1 MNTSPATATRDG
13 LSLGG
18 VVSRLEVT
26 RRRIAA
32 LQAEELGLL
41 ARADAIAA
49 EQTAR
54 VPSSAGREREMPLR
68 AIAAEVGAV
77 LRRSDRV
84 MQDRLHDA
92 TVLVTGF
99 AATVAALRTG
109 RIDTGHVR
117 LIQDAGARITDPE
130 ARARFEQAAL
140 VVCERETPGRAR
152 PIVAMIA
159 QKLHPVPLAER
170 HTDAAAERRVW
181 VRDLDDGMAE
191 LAAVLPAV
199 LTYAIRDRLTEYARE
214 IVAARRRA
222 AAEAADV
229 AAVRGGADT
238 TGDTDG
244 TEGLPLVGLAD
255 NAEGATPEE
264 PLAVE
269 PDTRT
274 TDQVRADVLTDLL
287 LTGHATGPG
296 FDGDLLPG
304 SGVRARVQVV
314 IPADTLT
321 GTGTTPAELVGYGP
335 IDPDTARRLAAAA
348 KTWERVFVSPTTGA
362 VTHVDT
368 YRPSRAQR
376 RHLDARDEHC
386 RFLGCRRPVH
396 RCDHDHTH
404 DAAHGGPT
412 TLCNLANLCLRHHT
426 MKHAT
431 AWSVIQLATGILEW
445 TSPTGRVYPDVPR
458 RMLEFTALAAAVGA
472 AAVGAAALDAADTAE
487 PAPF

>member
-1 MNTSPATATRDG
+1 MNTSSVIAPRDG

-32 LQAEELGLL
+32 LQAEELRLL

-92 TVLVTGF
+92 SVLVTGF
-99 AATVAALRTG
+99 AATVAALRAG
-109 RIDTGHVR
+109 RIDMGHVR
-117 LIQDAGARITDPE
+117 LIQDAGARIDDPE

-170 HTDAAAERRVW
+170 HADAVGQRRVW

-191 LAAVLPAV
+191 LAAALPAV
-199 LTYAIRDRLTEYARE
+199 LAYAIRDRLTEYARE
-214 IVAARRRA
+214 IVAARRRVA
-222 AAEAADV
+222 TEAGDAEE
-229 AAVRGGADT
+229 
-238 TGDTDG
+238 TGD
-244 TEGLPLVGLAD
+244 
-255 NAEGATPEE
+255 ATPE
-264 PLAVE
+264 ATV

-274 TDQVRADVLTDLL
+274 TDQVRADVLADLL
-287 LTGHATGPG
+287 LTGAATGPA
-296 FDGDLLPG
+296 FDGDLLAG
-304 SGVRARVQVV
+304 SGVRARVQIV
-314 IPADTLT
+314 IPTDTLT

-335 IDPDTARRLAAAA
+335 IDPDTARRLAATA
-348 KTWERVFVSPTTGA
+348 KIWERVFVSPSTGA

-431 AWSVIQLATGILEW
+431 AWSVVQLAGGILEW

-458 RMLEFTALAAAVGA
+458 RMLEFTALAAGA
-472 AAVGAAALDAADTAE
+472 QDE
-487 PAPF
+487 RPPF

>member
-1 MNTSPATATRDG
+1 MNTSSVIAPRDG

-32 LQAEELGLL
+32 LQAEQLRLL

-92 TVLVTGF
+92 SVLVTGF
-99 AATVAALRTG
+99 AATVAALRAG

-117 LIQDAGARITDPE
+117 LIQDAGARIADPDV
-130 ARARFEQAAL
+130 RARFEPAAL

-170 HTDAAAERRVW
+170 HADAVEKRRVW
-181 VRDLDDGMAE
+181 VRDVDDGMAE
-191 LAAVLPAV
+191 LAAVLPAM
-199 LTYAIRDRLTEYARE
+199 LAYAIRDRLTEYARE
-214 IVAARRRA
+214 IVAARRRVA
-222 AAEAADV
+222 TEAGDAEE
-229 AAVRGGADT
+229 
-238 TGDTDG
+238 TGD
-244 TEGLPLVGLAD
+244 
-255 NAEGATPEE
+255 ATPEA
-264 PLAVE
+264 AV

-274 TDQVRADVLTDLL
+274 TDQVRADVLADLL
-287 LTGHATGPG
+287 LTGAATGPA
-296 FDGDLLPG
+296 FDGDLLAG
-304 SGVRARVQVV
+304 SGVRARVQIV

-321 GTGTTPAELVGYGP
+321 GTGATPAELVGYGP
-335 IDPDTARRLAAAA
+335 IDPDTARRLAATA
-348 KTWERVFVSPTTGA
+348 KIWDRVFVSPTTGA

-376 RHLDARDEHC
+376 RQLDARDEHC

-431 AWSVIQLATGILEW
+431 AWSVVQLAGGILEW

-458 RMLEFTALAAAVGA
+458 RMLEFTALAAAA
-472 AAVGAAALDAADTAE
+472 QDE
-487 PAPF
+487 RPPF

>member
-1 MNTSPATATRDG
+1 MHTSSVIAPRDG

-26 RRRIAA
+26 RRRMAA
-32 LQAEELGLL
+32 LQAEELRLL

-92 TVLVTGF
+92 SVLVTGF
-99 AATVAALRTG
+99 AATVAALRAG

-117 LIQDAGARITDPE
+117 LIQDAGARIAD
-130 ARARFEQAAL
+130 ADVRARFEQAAL

-170 HTDAAAERRVW
+170 HADAVGQRRVW

-199 LTYAIRDRLTEYARE
+199 LAYAIRDRLTEYARE
-214 IVAARRRA
+214 IVAARRVA
-222 AAEAADV
+222 TEAGDAEA
-229 AAVRGGADT
+229 
-238 TGDTDG
+238 TGD
-244 TEGLPLVGLAD
+244 
-255 NAEGATPEE
+255 ATPEA
-264 PLAVE
+264 AV

-274 TDQVRADVLTDLL
+274 TDQVRADVLADLL
-287 LTGHATGPG
+287 LTGAATGPA
-296 FDGDLLPG
+296 FDGDLLAG
-304 SGVRARVQVV
+304 SGVRARVQIV

-335 IDPDTARRLAAAA
+335 IDPDTARRLAATA
-348 KTWERVFVSPTTGA
+348 KIWDRVFVSPTTGA

-431 AWSVIQLATGILEW
+431 AWSVVQLAGGILEW

-458 RMLEFTALAAAVGA
+458 RMLEFTALAAAA
-472 AAVGAAALDAADTAE
+472 KDE
-487 PAPF
+487 RPPF

>member
-1 MNTSPATATRDG
+1 MNTSSVIAPRDG

-26 RRRIAA
+26 RRRMAA
-32 LQAEELGLL
+32 LQAEELRLL

-92 TVLVTGF
+92 SVLVTGF
-99 AATVAALRTG
+99 AATVAALRAG

-117 LIQDAGARITDPE
+117 LIQDAGARIADPDV
-130 ARARFEQAAL
+130 RARFEQAAL

-170 HTDAAAERRVW
+170 HADAVGQRRVW

-199 LTYAIRDRLTEYARE
+199 LAYAIRDRLTEYARE
-214 IVAARRRA
+214 IVAARRRVA
-222 AAEAADV
+222 TEAGDAEE
-229 AAVRGGADT
+229 
-238 TGDTDG
+238 TGD
-244 TEGLPLVGLAD
+244 
-255 NAEGATPEE
+255 ATPEA
-264 PLAVE
+264 AV

-274 TDQVRADVLTDLL
+274 TDQVRADVLADLL
-287 LTGHATGPG
+287 LTGAATGPA
-296 FDGDLLPG
+296 FDGDLLAG
-304 SGVRARVQVV
+304 SGVRARVQIV

-335 IDPDTARRLAAAA
+335 IDPDTARRLAATA
-348 KTWERVFVSPTTGA
+348 KIWERVFVSPSTGA

-431 AWSVIQLATGILEW
+431 AWSVVQLAGGILEW

-458 RMLEFTALAAAVGA
+458 RMLEFTALAAAA
-472 AAVGAAALDAADTAE
+472 QDE
-487 PAPF
+487 RPPF

>member
-1 MNTSPATATRDG
+1 MNTSSVIAPRDG

-26 RRRIAA
+26 RRRMAA
-32 LQAEELGLL
+32 LQAEELRLL
-41 ARADAIAA
+41 AWADAIAA

-92 TVLVTGF
+92 SVLVTGF
-99 AATVAALRTG
+99 AATVAALRAG

-117 LIQDAGARITDPE
+117 LIQDAGARIADPDV
-130 ARARFEQAAL
+130 RARFEQAAL

-170 HTDAAAERRVW
+170 HADAVEKRRVW
-181 VRDLDDGMAE
+181 VRDVDDGMAE

-199 LTYAIRDRLTEYARE
+199 LAYAIRDRLTEYARE
-214 IVAARRRA
+214 IVAARRRVA
-222 AAEAADV
+222 TEAGDAEADRPMADSAGEV
-229 AAVRGGADT
+229 PS
-238 TGDTDG
+238 
-244 TEGLPLVGLAD
+244 EGSTREP
-255 NAEGATPEE
+255 EGRE
-264 PLAVE
+264 AVE
-269 PDTRT
+269 AVEADTRT
-274 TDQVRADVLTDLL
+274 TDQVRADVLADLL
-287 LTGHATGPG
+287 LTGAATGPA
-296 FDGDLLPG
+296 FDGDLLAG
-304 SGVRARVQVV
+304 SGVRARVQIV

-335 IDPDTARRLAAAA
+335 IDPDTARRLAATA
-348 KTWERVFVSPTTGA
+348 KIWDRVFVSPTTGA

-431 AWSVIQLATGILEW
+431 AWSVVQLASGILEW

-458 RMLEFTALAAAVGA
+458 RMLEFTALAAAA
-472 AAVGAAALDAADTAE
+472 KDE
-487 PAPF
+487 RPPF

>member
-1 MNTSPATATRDG
+1 MNSSPVTTRSDTRSPG
-13 LSLGG
+13 AVLSDLAAA
-18 VVSRLEVT
+18 
-26 RRRIAA
+26 RRRVAA
-32 LQAEELGLL
+32 AEADVLHAL
-41 ARADAIAA
+41 ARMDAIAA

-54 VPSSAGREREMPLR
+54 VPSSEGREREMPLR

-77 LRRSDRV
+77 LQRSDRV

-92 TVLVTGF
+92 SVLVTGF
-99 AATVAALRTG
+99 AATVAALRAG
-109 RIDTGHVR
+109 RIDMGHVR
-117 LIQDAGARITDPE
+117 LIQDAGARIADPDV
-130 ARARFEQAAL
+130 RARFEQAAL

-170 HTDAAAERRVW
+170 HADAVEQRRVW

-199 LTYAIRDRLTEYARE
+199 LAYAIRDRLTEYARE
-214 IVAARRRA
+214 IVAARRRVA
-222 AAEAADV
+222 TEAGDAEE
-229 AAVRGGADT
+229 
-238 TGDTDG
+238 TGD
-244 TEGLPLVGLAD
+244 
-255 NAEGATPEE
+255 ATPEA
-264 PLAVE
+264 AV

-274 TDQVRADVLTDLL
+274 TDQVRADVLADLL
-287 LTGHATGPG
+287 LTGAATGPA
-296 FDGDLLPG
+296 FDGDLLAG
-304 SGVRARVQVV
+304 SGVRARVQIV

-335 IDPDTARRLAAAA
+335 IDPDTARRLAATA
-348 KTWERVFVSPTTGA
+348 KIWDRVFVSPTTGA

-431 AWSVIQLATGILEW
+431 AWSVVQLAGGILEW
-445 TSPTGRVYPDVPR
+445 TSPTGRVYTDVPR
-458 RMLEFTALAAAVGA
+458 RVLEFMALAAI
-472 AAVGAAALDAADTAE
+472 DE